1 MRAEPEVVRCR
12 RWTVVLRRCRDAR
25 SRRAAPLGNVARP
38 VLGRCST
45 SRALARCLAGR
56 RVEPLLSRT
65 SLLAATCYQ
74 PIQYNQL
81 I

>member
-45 SRALARCLAGR
+45 SRALARCLAARWTSR
-56 RVEPLLSRT
+56 RA
-65 SLLAATCYQ
+65 LAFTH
-74 PIQYNQL
+74 
-81 I
+81 